1 MGLSYDIISEFV
13 KVTNGNKEKPKEGIV
28 YATIVQASDGKY
40 VKIDGSDLLTPTD
53 TTTDI
58 EDGERVTVMIKD
70 HRATVTGN
78 VTAPS
83 ASGNRVDKVVE
94 TVTEQIGVFET
105 VVADKVSV
113 NELEAYKATIENLI
127 VGKADIEDLEAT
139 NAVIENLKVK
149 DAEIENAII
158 DKADIEDLEAVN
170 AVIENLKVKDAE
182 IENLVADKAT
192 INDLNAV
199 NADIQN
205 LKAQHA
211 HIEDL
216 VADKADI
223 EDLEATNAEI
233 ENLKVKDAEIE
244 NLVADKATIEDLEA
258 TKAEIEVLD
267 ADFAEIKTLV
277 SGNLTSDNIL
287 SFNITADKV
296 TMEDAF
302 IKDAMIDTVNAAK
315 INAGRINTN
324 SVVIGSED
332 GGMRISG
339 ATQQFTDKNGNV
351 RIQIGRDTSNDFTF
365 ALYGEDGQGQI
376 INQNG
381 ITASAIADGL
391 IVNDMVSDNAAISG
405 GKLDISSVVTEIN
418 NDNTTTIKSNK
429 IYLDE
434 QNQSLEVA
442 FKSLKTQVDTIK
454 DIDSDLTTITDKIQ
468 SNTSKIEANKSS
480 ISTLLA
486 EDAAIKKQVTDLEG
500 NVVET
505 TNTLTSKY
513 TSLQQNLDGFKT
525 TVNNTYAT
533 KTSVNDVKNNLSS
546 NYSTTSAMNSAIE
559 QKVDE
564 ISASVSSTYATK
576 NEVKTIDDNIK
587 ANYSTTEQMT
597 SAINVAKDAINLGIS
612 QVYESKTEV
621 NNKVSNAI
629 NNIQIGAA
637 NLLKNTKTFSE
648 GYSRVGTSTLTP
660 NGYNGFTVYYNKYVG
675 GDTFKDF
682 SHYNAIKPEPNQTY
696 TLSFWAKGSGTI
708 TNYFYP
714 DTVKS
719 GINSQGRTTTASD
732 GHIKITLTDT
742 WTKYWVTW
750 TTLSD
755 LSGVKNIILSRQH
768 GDTDSEVYLCGV
780 KFEKGNK
787 ATDWIPAIEDI
798 NKDIDGAETNAISES
813 KNYTDS
819 QIKISKDAIE
829 LGVSQTYE
837 TKSSVTS
844 QISNTLTSAKSYAD
858 TKKSEAIS
866 TASSDAT
873 SKANNA
879 LNSAKSYADT
889 KKSEAITS
897 ANNTLNSTIANYYTK
912 AQTDSQIKIAKDA
925 INLGVSETYETKT
938 NVTSKVNSAIS
949 TASSDAT
956 SKANNALNSAK
967 SYADTKKSEAITS
980 ANNTLNSTIA
990 NYYTKTQTD
999 SQIKIAKDAINLGVS
1014 QTYET
1019 KTNVTSKVNSAISTA
1034 SSDATTKANNALSS
1048 AKSYT
1053 DTAKNDLNTAI
1064 GKKANSA
1071 DVYTKTEVYTKSQT
1085 DSAIKVAKDAI
1096 DLSVK
1101 SVDTKVT
1108 NITNTVNNI
1117 QIGTENL
1124 LQNSN
1129 FYNSLSNWTTQT
1141 YGTAGTDLSVTIVKG
1156 GDWTDSNYNH
1166 VQIRGT
1172 NHVDR
1177 YGIHSSA
1184 FKVVKGQKY
1193 TVSGYAA
1200 GHRVGKIRVTIRKSS
1215 DGVHIHNYEIPVV
1228 TGGNSIDKYKYF
1240 TTTFTAPTDTDTI
1253 LFCFYGENLQDNG
1266 YVWGTLFKIE
1276 KGTKATDWTQ
1286 SSKDIATDITKAKND
1301 AITSAN
1307 GTLTTTIKNY
1317 YTKTETD
1324 SQIKIAKDAINLG
1337 VSQTY
1342 ETKTNVSSQINNTL
1356 SSAKSYADTKK
1367 SEAISSASSD
1377 ATSKA
1382 NNALNSAKS
1391 YADTKKSEAI
1401 TSANN
1406 TLNSTIANYY
1416 TKTQTDSQIKIAK
1429 DAINLGVS
1437 QTYETKT
1444 NVTSKV
1450 NSAISTASSD
1460 ASTKANN
1467 ALSSA
1472 KSYADTKK
1480 TEAINSA
1487 NTTLNNTIAN
1497 YYTKTQTDSAIN
1509 VAKNSITQRVE
1520 VTEKELKELTVGG
1533 VNLLSGTKDLNGWGI
1548 PSGGTTNQTQDG
1560 FKVYYNKYTYVQGQY
1575 KDFAKNSAITPKPNQ
1590 TYTLSFWA
1598 KGSGTINSYFYPSTV
1613 KSGVNSQG
1621 KTTTSEDGSISTTLS
1636 STWTK
1641 YWITWTTLSS
1651 VSGSKNVIVCR
1662 QFNSNSEVYIYGIK
1676 LEEGNK
1682 ATSWSEYP
1690 ETINTNI
1697 TNLTTRMSAA
1707 ESKITDTAI
1716 TNVVKKNFYTKSETD
1731 GQITSKGYQTASQ
1744 VQQTVNN
1751 LQLKFTQSGGYNLF
1765 SNSGFKKGTSYWGT
1779 HAHNSPTG
1787 GSIET
1792 LASSATWGF
1801 PDSTVNCV
1809 QIKLSNQSG
1818 KEYGITQSVKTTIGK
1833 KYTLSFYYAG
1843 HRLNQINAIV
1853 RNSSGGWLANKYVN
1867 TFPNGGNT
1875 NVGNWSKYNLTFT
1888 ANATSHNI
1896 NIVIVSAA
1904 NDGYLWVA
1912 KPMVVEGELDLPYS
1926 PNPNEMYDGIIK
1938 MDKDGIKVSTS
1949 NGGWTDFTSAGMN
1962 VYNKS
1967 SMLSLGTRNGGLTY
1981 HNNSGYL
1988 GFTSESVIN
1997 SYNVSGVTLSTAND
2011 GSYIT
2016 LGTSTATDPF
2026 GGFSS
2031 TPALSVSKADLG
2043 DSNSFYKQGVNL
2055 HTSLNVN
2062 TKPIN
2067 RVGRMCYGVNG
2078 VTRTYE
2084 STTGNLCLFGDNGIV
2099 MGYYEGNDLVTKFKL
2114 IEGDSKG
2121 TSYIDTY
2128 AHWRFNN
2135 WSLSDIANLS
2145 IKNNLKMETTATIQ
2159 FNSTATYPS
2168 LIWEASNRLKL
2179 YGNDGIDFGYRNGS
2193 SNMPIFRL
2201 HEGADTEHRIESFSH
2216 WNFNNWNLENVGIL
2230 KTQRLQLPSTYGSN
2244 WIGLGTGDGNDYTT
2258 YNVKFRTHNGLA
2270 FTDNSDSATVI
2281 VQGRQGRIMGKNAYY
2296 VNCSRSLKSDIRS
2309 VISESDVATFTIK
2322 EGETLDTNISAE
2334 TVCDFLDAIDVKTYV
2349 TDFKQEGATQE
2360 CFDIEKGNSLTLGYI
2375 ADDVAEHPLFKYV
2388 GEKTND
2394 GLYAINS
2401 NSLTTTLIVGYQQEK
2416 RKREQLEER
2425 LMELERLLKGDE

>member
-546 NYSTTSAMNSAIE
+546 NYSTTSAMNSAIN

-564 ISASVSSTYATK
+564 ITASVSSTYATK
-576 NEVKTIDDNIK
+576 NEVKTIDNNIK
-587 ANYSTTEQMT
+587 ANYSTTEQMS
-597 SAINVAKDAINLGIS
+597 SAISVAKNEINLGIS
-612 QVYESKTEV
+612 QVYETKTEV
-621 NNKVSNAI
+621 TNKVGDAINKVQIGGRNLIIRNTETKNYYIGMDGSLSKADGYGVSDYIKVDSGESLAFSKKDSPTTDDYFRWAWYGNDKTYMNRTPDNSNKFIWVVPSGAAYVRISYPLDCYPKVERGTKHTDWTPAPEDVDTSINNAI
-629 NNIQIGAA
+629 
-637 NLLKNTKTFSE
+637 
-648 GYSRVGTSTLTP
+648 
-660 NGYNGFTVYYNKYVG
+660 
-675 GDTFKDF
+675 
-682 SHYNAIKPEPNQTY
+682 
-696 TLSFWAKGSGTI
+696 
-708 TNYFYP
+708 
-714 DTVKS
+714 
-719 GINSQGRTTTASD
+719 TT
-732 GHIKITLTDT
+732 
-742 WTKYWVTW
+742 
-750 TTLSD
+750 
-755 LSGVKNIILSRQH
+755 
-768 GDTDSEVYLCGV
+768 
-780 KFEKGNK
+780 
-787 ATDWIPAIEDI
+787 
-798 NKDIDGAETNAISES
+798 S

-837 TKSSVTS
+837 TKTSVTS
-844 QISNTLTSAKSYAD
+844 QISNTLKSAKSYAD

-897 ANNTLNSTIANYYTK
+897 ANNTLNTTIANYYTK
-912 AQTDSQIKIAKDA
+912 TQTDSQIKVAKDA

-938 NVTSKVNSAIS
+938 NVISKVNSAIS

-956 SKANNALNSAK
+956 SKANNALSSAK

-980 ANNTLNSTIA
+980 ANNTLNTTIA

-999 SQIKIAKDAINLGVS
+999 SQIKVAKDAIDLSVKSTYETKTEVANKINAIQIGGRNLIIRNTETKNYYIGADGSLSKVNGYGVSDYIKVDSGESLAFSKKDSATTDDYFRWAWYGNDKTYMDRTPNNSNKFLWTVPSGAAYVRISYPLDCYPKVERGTKHTDWSPAPEDIDNSISNAITESNEYTDSQIKISKDAIELGVSQTYETKSSVSSQISSTLTSAKSYADAKKSEAISTASSDATTKANNALSSAKSYADTKKTEAINSANSTLNTTIANYYTKTQTDSQIKVAKDAINLGVS

-1034 SSDATTKANNALSS
+1034 SSDATSKANNALS
-1048 AKSYT
+1048 
-1053 DTAKNDLNTAI
+1053 
-1064 GKKANSA
+1064 
-1071 DVYTKTEVYTKSQT
+1071 
-1085 DSAIKVAKDAI
+1085 
-1096 DLSVK
+1096 
-1101 SVDTKVT
+1101 
-1108 NITNTVNNI
+1108 
-1117 QIGTENL
+1117 
-1124 LQNSN
+1124 
-1129 FYNSLSNWTTQT
+1129 
-1141 YGTAGTDLSVTIVKG
+1141 
-1156 GDWTDSNYNH
+1156 
-1166 VQIRGT
+1166 
-1172 NHVDR
+1172 
-1177 YGIHSSA
+1177 
-1184 FKVVKGQKY
+1184 
-1193 TVSGYAA
+1193 
-1200 GHRVGKIRVTIRKSS
+1200 
-1215 DGVHIHNYEIPVV
+1215 
-1228 TGGNSIDKYKYF
+1228 
-1240 TTTFTAPTDTDTI
+1240 
-1253 LFCFYGENLQDNG
+1253 
-1266 YVWGTLFKIE
+1266 
-1276 KGTKATDWTQ
+1276 
-1286 SSKDIATDITKAKND
+1286 
-1301 AITSAN
+1301 
-1307 GTLTTTIKNY
+1307 
-1317 YTKTETD
+1317 
-1324 SQIKIAKDAINLG
+1324 
-1337 VSQTY
+1337 
-1342 ETKTNVSSQINNTL
+1342 
-1356 SSAKSYADTKK
+1356 
-1367 SEAISSASSD
+1367 
-1377 ATSKA
+1377 
-1382 NNALNSAKS
+1382 SAKS

-1416 TKTQTDSQIKIAK
+1416 TKAQTDSQIKIAK
-1429 DAINLGVS
+1429 DSITSSVS
-1437 QTYETKT
+1437 STYETKT
-1444 NVTSKV
+1444 NV
-1450 NSAISTASSD
+1450 SALKNQINQTKQNIRCNDLGVKINYSDFSTANAGELYLHGYDSNNNPTNTNGKIYWNGATLTIVKGMINPNSEFPFNTDVYIFVNKTTSSTWIHGCYYNT
-1460 ASTKANN
+1460 STKAW
-1467 ALSSA
+1467 AYKSLIGGTSSA
-1472 KSYADTKK
+1472 TSWTPDQNHVAIGVFNMS
-1480 TEAINSA
+1480 EAEAFNHAYLFETPQSLLQLTVGSDNLA
-1487 NTTLNNTIAN
+1487 SRMNTAEQKI
-1497 YYTKTQTDSAIN
+1497 TDSAIVSTVTSSTTYKNNLTGKVDKTTIISSINQTAESVKINASKIELTGSVVVNAINGGSTLINGSKIQTGTITANMITSGTFQGTNFIAGGSSNGNGYFQVKDSSNDVKFHASKDGVYATKIQFPDSISISGSIIQSGNISASSSGFTTSGSESGSLYRMEYNSNLGPLGLKISSQYYNTEGGGN
-1509 VAKNSITQRVE
+1509 VAGTKKTIDITGDTIGFRAGSSYAQ
-1520 VTEKELKELTVGG
+1520 LSQ
-1533 VNLLSGTKDLNGWGI
+1533 SGTNVYSRGGYDSYNGYYCDGTMSLKKASHGGI
-1548 PSGGTTNQTQDG
+1548 DVGNTSTGVAICSKTSPTWWNGSTSYT
-1560 FKVYYNKYTYVQGQY
+1560 VYT
-1575 KDFAKNSAITPKPNQ
+1575 
-1590 TYTLSFWA
+1590 
-1598 KGSGTINSYFYPSTV
+1598 
-1613 KSGVNSQG
+1613 
-1621 KTTTSEDGSISTTLS
+1621 
-1636 STWTK
+1636 
-1641 YWITWTTLSS
+1641 
-1651 VSGSKNVIVCR
+1651 SGSKPTPADIGAAKALVSANGY
-1662 QFNSNSEVYIYGIK
+1662 QGMTLNDGSTSNWIRTTTNGLLPSASSGSSWPSSSSS
-1676 LEEGNK
+1676 LG
-1682 ATSWSEYP
+1682 TSSW
-1690 ETINTNI
+1690 
-1697 TNLTTRMSAA
+1697 R
-1707 ESKITDTAI
+1707 
-1716 TNVVKKNFYTKSETD
+1716 F
-1731 GQITSKGYQTASQ
+1731 SKGY
-1744 VQQTVNN
+1744 VKEMHVN
-1751 LQLKFTQSGGYNLF
+1751 
-1765 SNSGFKKGTSYWGT
+1765 
-1779 HAHNSPTG
+1779 
-1787 GSIET
+1787 
-1792 LASSATWGF
+1792 
-1801 PDSTVNCV
+1801 
-1809 QIKLSNQSG
+1809 
-1818 KEYGITQSVKTTIGK
+1818 
-1833 KYTLSFYYAG
+1833 
-1843 HRLNQINAIV
+1843 
-1853 RNSSGGWLANKYVN
+1853 
-1867 TFPNGGNT
+1867 
-1875 NVGNWSKYNLTFT
+1875 
-1888 ANATSHNI
+1888 
-1896 NIVIVSAA
+1896 
-1904 NDGYLWVA
+1904 
-1912 KPMVVEGELDLPYS
+1912 
-1926 PNPNEMYDGIIK
+1926 
-1938 MDKDGIKVSTS
+1938 
-1949 NGGWTDFTSAGMN
+1949 
-1962 VYNKS
+1962 
-1967 SMLSLGTRNGGLTY
+1967 GLT
-1981 HNNSGYL
+1981 N
-1988 GFTSESVIN
+1988 
-1997 SYNVSGVTLSTAND
+1997 
-2011 GSYIT
+2011 
-2016 LGTSTATDPF
+2016 
-2026 GGFSS
+2026 
-2031 TPALSVSKADLG
+2031 DLG
-2043 DSNSFYKQGVNL
+2043 DIWLTAKAGANTIYAQAKWLCPATSSTTYLGSSGYRWHSVWAANGTIQTSDERFKVKQGFTNIDDCFEMIKNTDIYNYIMLNKSKEKLSKNRLGKMAMENSKNDVNIHIGIMAQDIQKYECSKGIL
-2055 HTSLNVN
+2055 IESEYEKEDGTTDTLLG
-2062 TKPIN
+2062 IN
-2067 RVGRMCYGVNG
+2067 AYGLATAVMGGLKKEIQIRNEQYECLKRENEELKTRLANIERML
-2078 VTRTYE
+2078 TRT
-2084 STTGNLCLFGDNGIV
+2084 
-2099 MGYYEGNDLVTKFKL
+2099 
-2114 IEGDSKG
+2114 
-2121 TSYIDTY
+2121 
-2128 AHWRFNN
+2128 
-2135 WSLSDIANLS
+2135 
-2145 IKNNLKMETTATIQ
+2145 
-2159 FNSTATYPS
+2159 
-2168 LIWEASNRLKL
+2168 
-2179 YGNDGIDFGYRNGS
+2179 
-2193 SNMPIFRL
+2193 
-2201 HEGADTEHRIESFSH
+2201 
-2216 WNFNNWNLENVGIL
+2216 
-2230 KTQRLQLPSTYGSN
+2230 
-2244 WIGLGTGDGNDYTT
+2244 
-2258 YNVKFRTHNGLA
+2258 
-2270 FTDNSDSATVI
+2270 
-2281 VQGRQGRIMGKNAYY
+2281 
-2296 VNCSRSLKSDIRS
+2296 
-2309 VISESDVATFTIK
+2309 
-2322 EGETLDTNISAE
+2322 LD
-2334 TVCDFLDAIDVKTYV
+2334 
-2349 TDFKQEGATQE
+2349 
-2360 CFDIEKGNSLTLGYI
+2360 
-2375 ADDVAEHPLFKYV
+2375 
-2388 GEKTND
+2388 
-2394 GLYAINS
+2394 
-2401 NSLTTTLIVGYQQEK
+2401 
-2416 RKREQLEER
+2416 
-2425 LMELERLLKGDE
+2425 